1 MKRMNY
7 RENRGSGILLN
18 KKQKWELGWKSLVRV
33 HETQRERNKVKKITN
48 NVFFLSLHTA

>member
-1 MKRMNY
+1 MNY